1 MSSHVVVES
10 PQHLHDHDSGAFV
23 SHGSNSWPHAVTSH
37 SLTWLEREA
46 MPCYDSVLWGENS
59 GTARLASRRVH
70 CRRRNTKGV
79 QGTRGDAR
87 RSEYHDTCWQYSSAQ
102 MQYEDDSH
110 RPEPFV
116 FFWQAAPLCWEGA
129 AWVEKRGGASQHF
142 LYQVRYYFAKAIQ
155 IVVLVFVFFW
165 FWISLTIW
173 HYHVWGWVWWHQLW
187 QSEYNIMMTHAQMR
201 VTYQSISITA

>member
-10 PQHLHDHDSGAFV
+10 PQHLHDHDTGAFV
-23 SHGSNSWPHAVTSH
+23 SRGSNSWPHAVTSH

-116 FFWQAAPLCWEGA
+116 FFGRQHLCVGRGLPELRRGEGLLNIF
-129 AWVEKRGGASQHF
+129 F
-142 LYQVRYYFAKAIQ
+142 LKFA
-155 IVVLVFVFFW
+155 
-165 FWISLTIW
+165 LTLQKLYTLLI
-173 HYHVWGWVWWHQLW
+173 
-187 QSEYNIMMTHAQMR
+187 
-201 VTYQSISITA
+201 

>member
-1 MSSHVVVES
+1 MNMSSHVVAES

-102 MQYEDDSH
+102 TQYEDDSH

-116 FFWQAAPLCWEGA
+116 FFLAGSTSVLGGGCLSWEEGRGFSTFFFSSSLLLCKNYTHCWSSA
-129 AWVEKRGGASQHF
+129 CF
-142 LYQVRYYFAKAIQ
+142 LL
-155 IVVLVFVFFW
+155 VLNF
-165 FWISLTIW
+165 IDHLTLSHLRTSL
-173 HYHVWGWVWWHQLW
+173 
-187 QSEYNIMMTHAQMR
+187 MTSA
-201 VTYQSISITA
+201 